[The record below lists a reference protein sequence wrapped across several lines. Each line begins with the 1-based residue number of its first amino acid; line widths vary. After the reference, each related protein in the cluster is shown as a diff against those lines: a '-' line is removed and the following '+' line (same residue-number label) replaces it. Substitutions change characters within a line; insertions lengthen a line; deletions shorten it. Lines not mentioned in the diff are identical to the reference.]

1 VEDKLPF
8 AWLARFLPCSS
19 RVESAAAYDA
29 GSEVAGVHG
38 AVVVV
43 VVVVVGHAEVAEAV
57 LDVVVAVAVAVAI
70 AVAIAIVVVIEPVRP
85 AHDSTVRFSTLKV
98 AR

>member
-1 VEDKLPF
+1 MPF
-8 AWLARFLPCSS
+8 AWLARFLPRSS

-38 AVVVV
+38 AVI
-43 VVVVVGHAEVAEAV
+43 VVVVGHAEVVEAV
-57 LDVVVAVAVAVAI
+57 LWCMFEAVFDVVVAAAVAI
-70 AVAIAIVVVIEPVRP
+70 VVVVVIEPVRP
-85 AHDSTVRFSTLKV
+85 AHDSIVRFSTLKV